1 MSFLIG
7 FMTSAFYMGSIV
19 IYLGI
24 NSWIEMGVLLA
35 FMFIVGLFGAVN
47 AVIASCLALPK
58 VCKSGF
64 DITSEKEEDSYKGL
78 ISTEC

>member
-1 MSFLIG
+1 
-7 FMTSAFYMGSIV
+7 
-19 IYLGI
+19 
-24 NSWIEMGVLLA
+24 MGVLLA